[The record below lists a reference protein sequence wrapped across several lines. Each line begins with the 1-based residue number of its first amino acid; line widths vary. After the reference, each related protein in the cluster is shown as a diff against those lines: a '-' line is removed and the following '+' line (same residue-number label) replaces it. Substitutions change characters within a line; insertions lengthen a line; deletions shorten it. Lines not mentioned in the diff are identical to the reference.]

1 MKRSKYT
8 KMHSFFEK
16 KLAAEAE
23 GKSWTPSLSKAAAT
37 PVAAASPNR
46 AATAATR
53 SLGNQRSNSS
63 SGRNSPA
70 FGDTAGGLV
79 SDKERN
85 ETYFATLGQANVN
98 RDA

>member
-1 MKRSKYT
+1 
-8 KMHSFFEK
+8 
-16 KLAAEAE
+16 LAAEAE
-23 GKSWTPSLSKAAAT
+23 GKTWTPALSKATAT
-37 PVAAASPNR
+37 PIAT
-46 AATAATR
+46 TAATR
-53 SLGNQRSNSS
+53 SLGSQRSNGS

-85 ETYFATLGQANVN
+85 ETYFATLGQANVS